1 MKILVALA
9 NGELTSD
16 EVTKETGV
24 TYSTVMDHMDFLERL
39 GIVKARLKRDGGR
52 RRIYFSLNEDPM
64 EGIDELFVTKT

>member
-39 GIVKARLKRDGGR
+39 GVVKARLKRDGGR